1 MELKPRDR
9 IVQLKILYYGP
20 AVGGKTTNLQTLHAA
35 AQSRHRGEFIAVNSQ
50 QERTILFDLLPLR
63 GVGFH
68 GFDLRFQIV
77 AVPGQTP
84 YAATRKLVTRGADA
98 VVFVANSASDRL
110 QENLASLQE
119 MNGNLVANGL
129 DPATIPIVFQYNKRD
144 LPDILSVEE
153 LTLALNGRRAPWL
166 EAVAVHGD
174 GVLETLATILEHTME
189 DLTKRYRSLA
199 LEPGE
204 TVQAWTWGAVQQV
217 FGRTSLAG
225 TVVRPAGSAESDQ
238 RRVQVAVPRLPKGAG
253 ESATDKGIIDSYV
266 TASME
271 LGQAL
276 DRMREERDEAR
287 RRVEEMNLTLKAIEA
302 LGEGEAPDDTLRA
315 TLACLAEGASCGR
328 ASLIGQRPDRRLH
341 AVATVGMEKEPFLGS
356 PEAFEIARRR
366 FIPLKNPVLANPEQW
381 PEVAGVLATLTPPAK
396 ALVAAP
402 IRSGFGLHAL
412 ALFYFGATDPL
423 PSPAALAHIGL
434 MARALAAW
442 FVVHRGRSIES
453 SAEAARRALPE
464 IERVARLASDLVR
477 AAAKD
482 PQRAREHLE
491 RAARTLDGV
500 SVITNQ
506 MQVSARPRKKS

>member
-1 MELKPRDR
+1 VELKPRDR

-20 AVGGKTTNLQTLHAA
+20 AAGGKTTNLQALHAG
-35 AQSRHRGEFIAVNSQ
+35 AQSRHRGELIAVNSQ
-50 QERTILFDLLPLR
+50 QERTILFDLLPLH
-63 GVGFH
+63 GIGFH

-77 AVPGQTP
+77 AVPGQAP

-110 QENLASLQE
+110 QENVASFQE

-129 DPATIPIVFQYNKRD
+129 DPATIPMVFQYNKRD
-144 LPDILSVEE
+144 LPDIMSVEE
-153 LTLALNGRRAPWL
+153 FSITLNRRRAPYL
-166 EAVAVHGD
+166 KAVAVRGE

-189 DLTKRYRSLA
+189 SLTTRYRSLA
-199 LEPGE
+199 LDPGE

-225 TVVRPAGSAESDQ
+225 AVGAAEGDQ
-238 RRVQVAVPRLPKGAG
+238 RRVQVAVARLPKGAD

-266 TASME
+266 TAAME
-271 LGQAL
+271 LSQGL
-276 DRMREERDEAR
+276 DRMREERDVAR

-302 LGEGEAPDDTLRA
+302 LGEGEAPEGTLQA
-315 TLACLAEGASCGR
+315 TLACLAQGASCGR
-328 ASLIGQRPDRRLH
+328 GSLIGQRADRRLH
-341 AVATVGMEKEPFLGS
+341 AVATVGMEREPFLAS

-366 FIPLKNPVLANPEQW
+366 FVPLRNPLLVTPEQS

-402 IRSGFGLHAL
+402 IRSGLGLHAV
-412 ALFYFGATDPL
+412 ALFYFGVADPL
-423 PSPAALAHIGL
+423 PSAAALTHIGL

-442 FVVHRGRSIES
+442 FVVRRGRAIES

-500 SVITNQ
+500 SVLANR
-506 MQVSARPRKKS
+506 MQVPAPPGKKT